1 MLCVIRAHPDV
12 ERRGYRNA
20 PAEKRSEGDPEEGI
34 DWTKDDVARSAIRS
48 ERTLAMTSEIRV
60 RTGLKV
66 KLKPGIVDQAKKDLD
81 NMAQG
86 ISAGWKE
93 W

>member
-1 MLCVIRAHPDV
+1 
-12 ERRGYRNA
+12 
-20 PAEKRSEGDPEEGI
+20 
-34 DWTKDDVARSAIRS
+34 
-48 ERTLAMTSEIRV
+48 MTSEIRV

-86 ISAGWKE
+86 IQKRAENTGKRRSSAGWKE
-93 W
+93 WREN